1 MIVVGETLATRK
13 LLTWLDLRRKSKT
26 LNLAQKQIAMAIKT
40 VTELKE
46 AVIAFGEGR
55 REDVEKRLETL
66 FSDEI
71 VIDGLRRLIFEELTK
86 DSLSFKYREDLLH
99 IVKRLDVIAD
109 HVKDSARNVKIL
121 LGTDI
126 PAEIWSVN
134 IKIAEAL
141 AKESDLLGSTLEM
154 LGIAP
159 DQAKE
164 LARKVDEQENVV
176 DSEYLKAKALFCK
189 YGKELDFA
197 TMLVL
202 RALLESMEQVADL
215 CSDTA
220 DYIRILAVA
229 K

>member
-1 MIVVGETLATRK
+1 M
-13 LLTWLDLRRKSKT
+13 
-26 LNLAQKQIAMAIKT
+26 
-40 VTELKE
+40 
-46 AVIAFGEGR
+46 
-55 REDVEKRLETL
+55 
-66 FSDEI
+66 
-71 VIDGLRRLIFEELTK
+71 
-86 DSLSFKYREDLLH
+86 H

-109 HVKDSARNVKIL
+109 QVKDSARNVKIL
-121 LGTDI
+121 LGTEI
-126 PAEIWSVN
+126 PAEIWNVN

-176 DSEYLKAKALFCK
+176 DNEYLKAKALFCK
-189 YGKELDFA
+189 YGNKLDFA

-202 RALLESMEQVADL
+202 RALLESMEQIADL

-220 DYIRILAVA
+220 DYIKILAVA